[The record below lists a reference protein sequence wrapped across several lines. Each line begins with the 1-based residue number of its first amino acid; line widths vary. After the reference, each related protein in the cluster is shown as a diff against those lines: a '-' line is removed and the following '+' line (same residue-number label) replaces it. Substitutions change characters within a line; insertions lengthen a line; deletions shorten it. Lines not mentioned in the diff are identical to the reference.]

1 MPKKESQP
9 TSRTAAANA
18 ARRIPQGTVTR
29 QYQAILSIDIA
40 ATFKAMNTT
49 DRGIAMERGL
59 SPEFPWPEFDR
70 LQKFE
75 AAVKTAQNN
84 LGE

>member
-1 MPKKESQP
+1 MRDHSTWGYAIPEDCES
-9 TSRTAAANA
+9 
-18 ARRIPQGTVTR
+18 ITVPMRLPR
-29 QYQAILSIDIA
+29 QLVAIVKSL
-40 ATFKAMNTT
+40 NTT

-59 SPEFPWPEFDR
+59 SAEFPWPEFDR

>member
-1 MPKKESQP
+1 MRLP
-9 TSRTAAANA
+9 
-18 ARRIPQGTVTR
+18 R
-29 QYQAILSIDIA
+29 QLVAIVKSL
-40 ATFKAMNTT
+40 NTT

-59 SPEFPWPEFDR
+59 SAEFPWPEFDR